1 MKKIFN
7 LIRAITIITSF
18 IFCMYSLTIL
28 SLSYIPKLVYIDY
41 INEDKDKLKEYI
53 LNKYNSL
60 DYEYLSNN
68 EIKKEVQKI
77 IKPKFY
83 IEQYKNIN
91 RSYTKLT
98 IRYIAIQNNLNGYT
112 YAYTLIHEYI
122 HLDKLIANER
132 LTDYLS
138 VIWL

>member
-1 MKKIFN
+1 
-7 LIRAITIITSF
+7 
-18 IFCMYSLTIL
+18 MYSLTIL
-28 SLSYIPKLVYIDY
+28 SLSYIPKLAYIDY
-41 INEDKDKLKEYI
+41 MHEDKNKLKEYI

-98 IRYIAIQNNLNGYT
+98 IRYIAIQNSLNGYT